1 MGWCDLQQ
9 KCSKLYPP
17 LHRSMSDLPKKIQ
30 LATNDLRRLQQE
42 IQTPL
47 PAAGPRLGELD
58 SAALKEFKAAVDY
71 MRQLIWTYLEVE
83 SRKKDSRSL
92 DEEVRSL
99 RLQHVTEM
107 LHTIQDEVKE
117 RQLEPNPATASFLQ
131 AVQEIA
137 DAAFQRYSPADS
149 EKKRAS

>member
-1 MGWCDLQQ
+1 
-9 KCSKLYPP
+9 
-17 LHRSMSDLPKKIQ
+17 
-30 LATNDLRRLQQE
+30 
-42 IQTPL
+42 
-47 PAAGPRLGELD
+47 
-58 SAALKEFKAAVDY
+58 

-83 SRKKDSRSL
+83 SRKKDGRSL

-107 LHTIQDEVKE
+107 LHTIQDEAKV

-137 DAAFQRYSPADS
+137 DAAFQRYSPPDK